1 MCTCMSEALRGVVRG
16 TPRCRQRHSTV
27 SSEAYGC
34 EASDVHPVRNG
45 PLMFRCVEPANGPEP
60 RNSLEPLLRGTQIAI
75 RAHQRPSARLTRVQA
90 QCEHICPAQIGRLRR
105 RCAVE
110 VVEGSPLMAQIE
122 YAAGHAWG

>member
-1 MCTCMSEALRGVVRG
+1 MHLHEGGSQ
-16 TPRCRQRHSTV
+16 RCRQRHSTV

-34 EASDVHPVRNG
+34 GASGVHPVRNG
-45 PLMFRCVEPANGPEP
+45 PLMFRCVEPADGPEP
-60 RNSLEPLLRGTQIAI
+60 RNSLVPFRGTQIAI

-90 QCEHICPAQIGRLRR
+90 QREHICPAQIGRLRR

-122 YAAGHAWG
+122 YAAGHAGG